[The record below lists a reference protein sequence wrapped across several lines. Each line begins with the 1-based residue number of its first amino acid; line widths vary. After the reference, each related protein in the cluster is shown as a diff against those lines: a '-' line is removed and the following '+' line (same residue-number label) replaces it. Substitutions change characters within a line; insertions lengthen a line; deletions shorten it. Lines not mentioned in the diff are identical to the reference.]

1 MFRFFL
7 ERQNGSSTEYSSVS
21 AHKWRC
27 DAAGNYALFDESGKM
42 IHTLNIGEVVNVESV
57 NG

>member
-7 ERQNGSSTEYSSVS
+7 ERHDGNSTEYSTVY
-21 AHKWRC
+21 ADKWRC

-42 IHTLNIGEVVNVESV
+42 IQTLNIGEVVSVESV

>member
-7 ERQNGSSTEYSSVS
+7 ERYDGHSTEYSSVY
-21 AHKWRC
+21 ADKWRC
-27 DAAGNYALFDESGKM
+27 DSAGNYALFDKSGKV
-42 IHTLNIGEVVNVESV
+42 IQTLDIGEVVSVESV

>member
-1 MFRFFL
+1 MFKFFL
-7 ERQNGSSTEYSSVS
+7 ERQNGGSTEYSSVS

-27 DAAGNYALFDESGKM
+27 DAAGNYALFDERGKV
-42 IHTLNIGEVVNVESV
+42 IQTLNIGEVVSVESV

>member
-7 ERQNGSSTEYSSVS
+7 ERQNGGSTEYSSVY
-21 AHKWRC
+21 ADKWRC
-27 DAAGNYALFDESGKM
+27 DSAGNYALFDERGKM
-42 IHTLNIGEVVNVESV
+42 IQALNIGEVVSVESV